1 LVGQTVGNFKVLRQI
16 GRGGMG
22 VVYEAE
28 DLKLGRHVALK
39 CLPSELAEDASALE
53 RFQRE
58 ARAASA
64 LNHPNI
70 CTIYAIE
77 STRNNGNGQHFIA
90 MELLE
95 GQTLDKRL
103 GTGFPLQLEETL
115 DLSSQ
120 IADALD
126 AAHTKGII
134 HRDIKPANVFVTTR
148 GHAKV
153 LDFGL
158 AKLTGE
164 HAHVAA
170 GMTQTHLTSPGTAV
184 GTVAYMSP
192 EQARG
197 EDLDRRTDLFSLGA
211 MMYEMATGTLPFK
224 GTTSAL
230 IFDAILNRAPVA
242 PVRLNP
248 DVPSELE
255 RIINKALEK
264 DRTLRY
270 QSGAEMV
277 ADLKRLRRDTSSSHQ
292 TVVTTAYRGDGAA
305 ARTAPSS
312 SVIVAEA
319 KRHKIGT
326 ATAIILTL
334 LIFAA
339 AVFGIYSLLNRG
351 AQPFQQISIKKLTD
365 GALIRVATISPDGK
379 YVVYATETSQGSAL
393 MMRHLGTNSTTTIV
407 PPQEH
412 QFRGITFSPDGNYF
426 YYLLADS
433 YAPSVNQL
441 FRVPV
446 LGGSPQVIATDVDSP
461 VGISPDSKRLIYQVN
476 HPSANPDLIMI
487 DPNGNV
493 LGKAQ
498 LPEKTI
504 EITPPA
510 WSPNGKLIASYVG
523 SAIGNAGQW
532 RMDLRDADTLKVTRS
547 LQLRAALVN
556 VTWVNENLLGV
567 IYIEGSGFSGKA
579 GLINVRTGALRPVT
593 EDVNTYSRYAMSAT
607 ADGKSMLVVQYE
619 TPAELDLVD
628 IDQLS
633 RSQQNWQR
641 IAETR
646 GVNGITWTAPDT
658 IVTWN
663 QRGRVTLYSPTGES
677 AEPSLPGFVG
687 GACIAGGKLAWYRVE
702 DNGAVHLWLS
712 NKDGSNSR
720 QLADALM
727 FTGVCSGNWIYFS
740 GLPQQ
745 GHIKRYS
752 VETGKIE
759 ETPLPAA
766 QGLSVSPDGKLL
778 SYAVFEGENAANYKM
793 TIFTVETDTWKK
805 IGEAPVKIP
814 INTAAVFFPDGK
826 GLAIGSRS
834 SKTSNIYMQ
843 SFNGVPQQLTH
854 FNDAMLANFAFS
866 PDGKKAVLLRGR
878 EIRDMVLITDETK

>member
-1 LVGQTVGNFKVLRQI
+1 LVGQIVGNFRVLRQI

-39 CLPSELAEDASALE
+39 CLPSELAEDAAALE

-58 ARAASA
+58 ARAASS

-77 STRNNGNGQHFIA
+77 SSGNNGDGQHFIA

-103 GTGFPLQLEETL
+103 GTGYPLPLEETL
-115 DLSSQ
+115 DLACQ
-120 IADALD
+120 VADALD
-126 AAHTKGII
+126 AAHAKGII
-134 HRDIKPANVFVTTR
+134 HRDIKPANVFVTSR

-197 EDLDRRTDLFSLGA
+197 EELDRRTDLFSLGA

-248 DVPSELE
+248 DVPAELE

-264 DRTLRY
+264 DRSLRY

-277 ADLKRLRRDTSSSHQ
+277 ADIKRLRRDTSSSHQ
-292 TVVTTAYRGDGAA
+292 TIATPVHSGEGRHGAH
-305 ARTAPSS
+305 TPPSS

-319 KRHKIGT
+319 KRHKFGT
-326 ATAIILTL
+326 ATAILLTL
-334 LIFAA
+334 LILSA

-351 AQPFQQISIKKLTD
+351 TKPFQQISMKKLTD

-379 YVVYATETSQGSAL
+379 YVVYANESPQGSAL

-412 QFRGITFSPDGNYF
+412 QFRGINFSPDGDYF
-426 YYLLADS
+426 YYVLGES
-433 YAPSVNQL
+433 YGPGVNEL

-476 HPSANPDLIMI
+476 HPTTNPDLIMI
-487 DPNGNV
+487 DPSGNV
-493 LGKAQ
+493 LKKATLSQ
-498 LPEKTI
+498 KTNGA
-504 EITPPA
+504 TTPA
-510 WSPNGKLIASYVG
+510 WSPNGKLIASYVASPTDQSNG
-523 SAIGNAGQW
+523 
-532 RMDLRDADTLKVTRS
+532 RVDLRDSETLAVTRS
-547 LQLRAALVN
+547 VPVKVVLAEL
-556 VTWVNENLLGV
+556 TWVNDSLLGV
-567 IYIEGSGFSGKA
+567 IFIERSGFSGKV
-579 GLINVRTGALRPVT
+579 GLIDTRNGSLHKVT
-593 EDVNTYSRYAMSAT
+593 EDVNSYSRYAMTTTS
-607 ADGKSMLVVQYE
+607 DGKSMLVVQYE
-619 TPAELDLVD
+619 LPAELDLADVAH
-628 IDQLS
+628 LGGPS
-633 RSQQNWQR
+633 QNWNR

-646 GVNGITWTAPDT
+646 GVNAITWTAPDT
-658 IVTWN
+658 IVTWD

-677 AEPSLPGFVG
+677 TEVPLPGFVG
-687 GACIAGGKLAWYRVE
+687 GACIAGDKLAWYRVE
-702 DNGAVHLWLS
+702 ENRSTHIWLS

-720 QLADALM
+720 QLTDDPI
-727 FTGVCSGNWIYFS
+727 FNGVCSGRWIYFS

-766 QGLSVSPDGKLL
+766 QGISVSSDGKYL
-778 SYAVFEGENAANYKM
+778 SYGQFEGENAANYKM
-793 TIFTVETDTWKK
+793 NIITVETDTWKK
-805 IGEAPVKIP
+805 VGEAPVKVP
-814 INTAAVFFPDGK
+814 INEAILFYPDGK
-826 GLAIGSRS
+826 SLALGSRS
-834 SKTSNIYMQ
+834 SKSSNIFLQ
-843 SFNGVPQQLTH
+843 PINGTPMQLTH
-854 FNDAMLANFAFS
+854 FNDAMLAGFAFS

-878 EIRDMVLITDETK
+878 EIRDMVLITDESR